1 MIMLNCREI
10 ESARVK
16 PRDMKP
22 HASTNHADVINAEFM
37 LRG

>member
-1 MIMLNCREI
+1 MIMLDSRET

-16 PRDMKP
+16 PRDK